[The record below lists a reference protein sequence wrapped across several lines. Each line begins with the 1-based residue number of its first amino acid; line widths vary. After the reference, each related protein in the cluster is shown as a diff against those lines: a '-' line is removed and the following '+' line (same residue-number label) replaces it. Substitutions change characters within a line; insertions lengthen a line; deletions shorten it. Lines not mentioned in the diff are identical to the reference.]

1 MIKEM
6 QTLKRK
12 CLRAFVRF
20 KQSAFARKGT
30 LALVALT
37 LAAGD
42 AMAGSK
48 GAAGFTKATQEVSS
62 YQTPVSNLMKA
73 IAAVI
78 VLVGAFNVY
87 FKMQNGD
94 QDVKKTIMLTIGGCI
109 AFIALSEALPLFF
122 TKIMEENKS
131 NQDGFPVFK
140 GLQKPLEFMGIRG
153 RFLTLAAVAIGVSF
167 VGFIVFSIALGKLAG
182 FIAMLVMAAAGLATI
197 FVKQRSGLHNKKR
210 AKGIYVYK
218 NIRKTD

>member
-1 MIKEM
+1 
-6 QTLKRK
+6 
-12 CLRAFVRF
+12 
-20 KQSAFARKGT
+20 
-30 LALVALT
+30 
-37 LAAGD
+37 
-42 AMAGSK
+42 
-48 GAAGFTKATQEVSS
+48 
-62 YQTPVSNLMKA
+62 
-73 IAAVI
+73 
-78 VLVGAFNVY
+78 
-87 FKMQNGD
+87 
-94 QDVKKTIMLTIGGCI
+94 
-109 AFIALSEALPLFF
+109 
-122 TKIMEENKS
+122 MEENKS

-140 GLQKPLEFMGIRG
+140 GLQKPFMGIRG